1 MAIALVENLQRES
14 LNALDQARA
23 MLRLSQEFSLT
34 HQEIAHLLSK
44 SRAAVS
50 NFLRLLHLTPEVQAM
65 LERGEIDMGHAR
77 CLLML
82 EEHQQ
87 QEIALQI
94 IAKGLSVRETESW
107 VSRMNARMVH
117 KKNDA
122 HADDLLFKDE
132 LHGLAQ
138 QLQTKVSIKSNK
150 SGKGTIIIH
159 YNGTQSLRRVI
170 QQLSQQ
176 PEHV

>member
-1 MAIALVENLQRES
+1 
-14 LNALDQARA
+14 
-23 MLRLSQEFSLT
+23 
-34 HQEIAHLLSK
+34 
-44 SRAAVS
+44 
-50 NFLRLLHLTPEVQAM
+50 M